1 MAQRPRIVAEL
12 GRPETPEETAER
24 KAKASR
30 TYRSAQTVRGLLAA
44 LIATAAVVAVIMFAV
59 PRGTPPDRGA
69 VDVPAVAERV
79 ADAEGGAVVV
89 PPVPEGWIVNRAGI
103 EGLSSVRTWMVV
115 LAPAGE
121 DERGFL
127 RVAQG
132 FDADP
137 AWASRVLAGAAPEST
152 TVIDGIEWQQYAPDP
167 ARAGNVSTA
176 IATTAGTD
184 TILIYGAADAAT
196 VDDLAASLASDI
208 RLIEHEAAE

>member
-69 VDVPAVAERV
+69 VDVLAVAERV

-89 PPVPEGWIVNRAGI
+89 PPVPEGWIVNRAAI
-103 EGLSSVRTWMVV
+103 EGVGSVRTWMVV

-137 AWASRVLAGAAPEST
+137 AWASRVLAGTAPEST

-167 ARAGNVSTA
+167 SRAGNISTA
-176 IATTAGTD
+176 IATTAGAD